1 MKHDRDHPKLT
12 LILKSEEL
20 GSASLSELLCL
31 GCLPMSATSKNAA
44 PTVLDPVRSL
54 VLAGE
59 KSCSPSFQGRR
70 LMRGMAREEQGTSGL
85 RADWRRKL
93 RGASS
98 WMLSPLSQWTRARLA
113 RRTSTSWCGL
123 SLPGL
128 GSPWS

>member
-1 MKHDRDHPKLT
+1 MT
-12 LILKSEEL
+12 LILKSEKL
-20 GSASLSELLCL
+20 GSSVSELLCL
-31 GCLPMSATSKNAA
+31 DCLPMSATSKNAA
-44 PTVLDPVRSL
+44 PTVLDPVRSLL

-70 LMRGMAREEQGTSGL
+70 LMRGMAREEQATSGL
-85 RADWRRKL
+85 RADCRRKL

>member
-1 MKHDRDHPKLT
+1 
-12 LILKSEEL
+12 
-20 GSASLSELLCL
+20 
-31 GCLPMSATSKNAA
+31 MSATSKNAA
-44 PTVLDPVRSL
+44 PTVLEPVRSVL

-85 RADWRRKL
+85 RADCRRKL